1 MSNESNERKVERTET
16 EAAER
21 LSIYLAARRRAR
33 EDEKRAAEGARRLAR
48 ERRAVTTFLSE

>member
-1 MSNESNERKVERTET
+1 MSNESNDRKVEIET
-16 EAAER
+16 EAPER